1 MIYLSSNQRWDW
13 KRSIGLTSIV
23 SVLSLATLSGCG
35 SSDTS
40 PAATTSPP
48 SLSVKSSPSHMV
60 SGGNTLIELGLPSDA
75 KSGDAVS
82 VSLNGIDVSASFKT
96 ASTTT
101 LLGLVQGL
109 TNGDN
114 TLTAKVGNSTA
125 TSLTLTNYPITGPI
139 TSGPQMTPF
148 ICSTGTLSLP
158 DGSKLVATPNDINCS
173 AQTNVQYQYRTAA
186 GIFKALMDTK
196 TIPADVKLIKNA
208 AGVDVPYIVRVE
220 TATIDRGIA
229 QMTILFDPTKDV
241 EPTPF
246 TPPKNWNKKL
256 VYGHGTGCV
265 GGWYH
270 QGAAGFGYNPMN
282 DTWLS
287 KGYAVANNT
296 LNHPSNACN
305 NVLSGE
311 AASMTKEYFIKRYG
325 QPLYT
330 ISTGTSGGAIAS
342 LQLGDMF
349 PGLFDGALIDA
360 TFPDALTIAQ
370 SGADGHLLS
379 NYFSSTLPSSGSFT
393 AAQKTAVSGYLSEI
407 TLFANGNQMGR
418 TDPVPGRAAPTFPGL
433 GNYTSAVWN
442 AAVPVSMRYDSNPS
456 APNFTGAR
464 PTIYDVGVNVYGK
477 GPNPL
482 DPSGKSTIGLR
493 TYDNVGVQY
502 GLTALN
508 SGAISLTQF
517 LDLNENIGGFDT
529 DANPVKSRTVGNTD
543 AILRANQSGLLLN
556 GGGGLASMPILDVSN
571 IYGEDTTNY
580 HMQWEHFAARERVL
594 QANGN
599 ADNYVMWR
607 GALAALSPES
617 ISAFEKWMD
626 AIAADKST
634 DPLKTKVVRNKPAS
648 VVDGC
653 TDKSTPSQFIAEK
666 QVLGTSGTQCNIL
679 WPSGRFPRMEAGV
692 SLASNN
698 LKCQLKPIDL
708 ADYKASLSANDLNR
722 LRSVF
727 PSGVCDYSKPGV
739 SFAKVVPWAS
749 FGPSKVNLVFD
760 ITK

>member
-1 MIYLSSNQRWDW
+1 MDALSFRRLSAW
-13 KRSIGLTSIV
+13 KRAISLLGFASLF
-23 SVLSLATLSGCG
+23 SVATLTGCG
-35 SSDTS
+35 SDAS
-40 PAATTSPP
+40 SPP
-48 SLSVKSSPSHMV
+48 TLAIKSSQPHMV
-60 SGGNTLIELGLPSDA
+60 SGGSALIEVALPADA
-75 KSGDAVS
+75 TNTSGVS
-82 VSLNGIDVSASFKT
+82 VALNGVDVTSAFKSAT
-96 ASTTT
+96 ANTMLGVVT
-101 LLGLVQGL
+101 GLV
-109 TNGDN
+109 NGEN
-114 TLTAKVGNSTA
+114 TISAKNGGSTA
-125 TSLTLTNYPITGPI
+125 ISMTLTNYPITGPI
-139 TSGPQMTPF
+139 TSGPQMSPF

-158 DGSKLVATPNDINCS
+158 NGSKLVATPNDVNCS
-173 AQTNVQYQYRTAA
+173 AQTDVQYQYRTAA
-186 GIFKALMDTK
+186 GVFKTLTDTK

-208 AGVDVPYIVRVE
+208 SGVDVPYIVRVE

-241 EPTPF
+241 EPTPL

-287 KGYAVANNT
+287 RGYAVANNT

-311 AASMTKEYFIKRYG
+311 AAAMTKEYFIKRFG
-325 QPLYT
+325 QPVYT

-370 SGADGHLLS
+370 SGMDAHLIS
-379 NYFSSTLPSSGSFT
+379 NYLSSTAPSASSFT
-393 AAQKTAVSGYLSEI
+393 AAQKTAVSGYLGEI
-407 TLFANGNQMGR
+407 TLYANGNQMGR
-418 TDPVPGRAAPTFPGL
+418 TDPVPGRVAPTFPGL
-433 GNYTSAVWN
+433 GNYASAVWN
-442 AAVPVSMRYDSNPS
+442 AAVPVGLRYDSNPS

-508 SGAISLTQF
+508 AGTITLTQF
-517 LDLNENIGGFDT
+517 LDLNESVGGFDT
-529 DANPVKSRTVGNTD
+529 DANPVKTRTVGNTD

-556 GGGGLASMPILDVSN
+556 GGGGLSAMPILDVSN

-607 GALAALSPES
+607 GSLAALSPES
-617 ISAFEKWMD
+617 IAAFEKWMN
-626 AIAADKST
+626 AIAADKSA
-634 DPLKTKVVRNKPAS
+634 DPQKTKVVKNKPADL
-648 VVDGC
+648 VDGC
-653 TDKSTPSQFIAEK
+653 TDKSTPYKFIAEK
-666 QVLGTSGTQCNIL
+666 QVLGTTGTQCNTL

-698 LKCQLKPIDL
+698 LKCQLKPVDVV
-708 ADYKASLSANDLNR
+708 DYKVAISATELTR
-722 LRSVF
+722 LKSIF
-727 PSGVCDYSKPGV
+727 PSGVCDYTKPGV

-760 ITK
+760 VTK

>member
-1 MIYLSSNQRWDW
+1 MNALSFRRLSAW
-13 KRSIGLTSIV
+13 KKAISWLGFV
-23 SVLSLATLSGCG
+23 SLFSVATLTGCG
-35 SSDTS
+35 NSETI
-40 PAATTSPP
+40 SPP
-48 SLSVKSSPSHMV
+48 TLAIKSSQPHMV
-60 SGGNTLIELGLPSDA
+60 SGGSALIEVALPADA
-75 KSGDAVS
+75 TSTGSVS
-82 VSLNGIDVSASFKT
+82 VSLNGVDVTSSFKSAT
-96 ASTTT
+96 ANT
-101 LLGLVQGL
+101 LLGVVTGLV
-109 TNGDN
+109 NGEN
-114 TLTAKVGNSTA
+114 TITAKNGGSTS
-125 TSLTLTNYPITGPI
+125 TSMTLTNYPITGPI
-139 TSGPQMTPF
+139 TSGPQMSPF
-148 ICSTGTLSLP
+148 ICSTGTLALP
-158 DGSKLVATPNDINCS
+158 NGSKLVATPNDVNCS
-173 AQTNVQYQYRTAA
+173 AQTDVQYQYRTTA
-186 GIFKALMDTK
+186 GVFKTLTDLK

-229 QMTILFDPTKDV
+229 QMTILFDPTKDL
-241 EPTPF
+241 EPTPL

-270 QGAAGFGYNPMN
+270 QGGAGFGYNPMN

-287 KGYAVANNT
+287 RGYAVANNT

-311 AASMTKEYFIKRYG
+311 AASMTKEYFIKRFG
-325 QPLYT
+325 LPAYT

-370 SGADGHLLS
+370 SAMDAHLIS
-379 NYFSSTLPSSGSFT
+379 NYLSSTAPSASSFT
-393 AAQKTAVSGYLSEI
+393 AAQKTAVSGYLGEI
-407 TLFANGNQMGR
+407 SLYANGNQMGR
-418 TDPVPGRAAPTFPGL
+418 TDPVPGRVAPTFPGL
-433 GNYTSAVWN
+433 GNYVSAVWN
-442 AAVPVSMRYDSNPS
+442 AAVPVGLRYDSNPS
-456 APNFTGAR
+456 TPNFAGAR

-508 SGAISLTQF
+508 AGSITLTQF
-517 LDLNENIGGFDT
+517 LDLNSSVGGFDT
-529 DANPVKSRTVGNTD
+529 DANPVTSRTSGNTD

-556 GGGGLASMPILDVSN
+556 GGGGLSAMPILDVSN

-607 GALAALSPES
+607 GSLAALSPES
-617 ISAFEKWMD
+617 IAAFEKWME
-626 AIAADKST
+626 AIAADKSA
-634 DPLKTKVVRNKPAS
+634 DPQKTKVVKNKPADL
-648 VVDGC
+648 VDGC
-653 TDKSTPSQFIAEK
+653 TDKSTPYKFIAEK
-666 QVLGTSGTQCNIL
+666 QVLGTSGTQCNTL

-698 LKCQLKPIDL
+698 LKCQLKPVDA
-708 ADYKASLSANDLNR
+708 ADYKVAISATELTR
-722 LRSVF
+722 LKSIF
-727 PSGVCDYSKPGV
+727 PSGVCDYAKPGV

-760 ITK
+760 VSK

>member
-1 MIYLSSNQRWDW
+1 MDALSFRRLSAW
-13 KRSIGLTSIV
+13 KRAISLLGLA
-23 SVLSLATLSGCG
+23 SLITVATLTGCG
-35 SSDTS
+35 SDAS
-40 PAATTSPP
+40 SPP
-48 SLSVKSSPSHMV
+48 TLAIKSSQPHMV
-60 SGGNTLIELGLPSDA
+60 SGGSALIEVALPADTTNT
-75 KSGDAVS
+75 SGVS
-82 VSLNGIDVSASFKT
+82 VALNGVDVTAAFKSAT
-96 ASTTT
+96 PNT
-101 LLGLVQGL
+101 LLGVVTGLV
-109 TNGDN
+109 NGDN
-114 TLTAKVGNSTA
+114 TISAKNGGST
-125 TSLTLTNYPITGPI
+125 TVTLTLTNYPITGPI
-139 TSGPQMTPF
+139 TSGPQMSPF
-148 ICSTGTLSLP
+148 ICSTGTLALP
-158 DGSKLVATPNDINCS
+158 NGSKLVATPNDVNCS
-173 AQTNVQYQYRTAA
+173 AQTDVQYQYRTAA
-186 GIFKALMDTK
+186 GVFKTLADTK
-196 TIPADVKLIKNA
+196 TIPADVKMIKNA

-241 EPTPF
+241 DPTPL

-287 KGYAVANNT
+287 RGYAVANNT

-311 AASMTKEYFIKRYG
+311 AASMTKEYFIKRFG
-325 QPLYT
+325 PPDYT

-370 SGADGHLLS
+370 SGMDAHLIS
-379 NYFSSTLPSSGSFT
+379 NYFSSTLPSSSTFT
-393 AAQKTAVSGYLSEI
+393 AAQKTAVSGYLGEI
-407 TLFANGNQMGR
+407 TLYANGNQMGR
-418 TDPVPGRAAPTFPGL
+418 TDPVPGRTAPTFPGL
-433 GNYTSAVWN
+433 GNYASAVWN
-442 AAVPVSMRYDSNPS
+442 AAVPAALRYDSS
-456 APNFTGAR
+456 SSTPNFGGAR

-508 SGAISLTQF
+508 AGTITLTQF
-517 LDLNENIGGFDT
+517 LDLNESVGGFDT
-529 DANPVKSRTVGNTD
+529 DANPVKTRTVGNTD

-556 GGGGLASMPILDVSN
+556 GGGGLSAMPILDVSN

-607 GALAALSPES
+607 GSLAALSPES
-617 ISAFEKWMD
+617 IAAFEKWMN
-626 AIAADKST
+626 AIAADKSA
-634 DPLKTKVVRNKPAS
+634 DPQKTKVVKNKPS
-648 VVDGC
+648 DLVDGC
-653 TDKSTPSQFIAEK
+653 TDKSTPYKFIAEK
-666 QVLGTSGTQCNIL
+666 QVLGTTGTQCNTL

-698 LKCQLKPIDL
+698 LKCQLKPVDA
-708 ADYKASLSANDLNR
+708 ADYKVAISATELTR
-722 LRSVF
+722 LKSIF

-760 ITK
+760 VTK

>member
-1 MIYLSSNQRWDW
+1 
-13 KRSIGLTSIV
+13 
-23 SVLSLATLSGCG
+23 
-35 SSDTS
+35 
-40 PAATTSPP
+40 
-48 SLSVKSSPSHMV
+48 MV
-60 SGGNTLIELGLPSDA
+60 SGGNALIELVLPSDA
-75 KSGDAVS
+75 KSGDAVA
-82 VSLNGIDVSASFKT
+82 VTLNGADVSAAFKSS
-96 ASTTT
+96 STTT
-101 LLGLVQGL
+101 LLGLVSGL

-114 TLTAKVGNSTA
+114 TLSAKVGNSTA

-139 TSGPQMTPF
+139 TSGPQMSPY

-158 DGSKLVATPNDINCS
+158 DGSKLVATPNDLNCS
-173 AQTNVQYQYRTAA
+173 AQTNVQYQYRTTA
-186 GIFKALMDTK
+186 GVFKTLTDTK
-196 TIPADVKLIKNA
+196 TIPTDVKLIKNA
-208 AGVDVPYIVRVE
+208 AGVDVPYIVRIE

-241 EPTPF
+241 EPTPL

-287 KGYAVANNT
+287 RGYAVANNT

-325 QPLYT
+325 QPTYT

-379 NYFSSTLPSSGSFT
+379 NYFLNGTAPSSTSFS
-393 AAQKTAVSGYLSEI
+393 AAQKTAVSGYLAEI
-407 TLFANGNQMGR
+407 ALVANGNQMGR
-418 TDPVPGRAAPTFPGL
+418 TDPVIGRVAPTFPGV
-433 GNYTSAVWN
+433 GNYSSAVWN
-442 AAVPVSMRYDSNPS
+442 AAVPLALRYDSNPS
-456 APNFTGAR
+456 TPNFTGAR
-464 PTIYDVGVNVYGK
+464 PTIYDVGANVYGK

-482 DPSGKSTIGLR
+482 DTSGKSTIGLR

-502 GLTALN
+502 GLSALN

-517 LDLNENIGGFDT
+517 LDLNASVGGFDT
-529 DANPVKSRTVGNTD
+529 DANPVSSRTVGD
-543 AILRANQSGLLLN
+543 SGAISRAYQSGLLLS
-556 GGGGLASMPILDVSN
+556 GGGGLSAMPILDLSA

-607 GALAALSPES
+607 GATAALNAES
-617 ISAFEKWMD
+617 IAAFEKWMN

-634 DPLKTKVVRNKPAS
+634 DPQKTKVIKNKPADLS
-648 VVDGC
+648 DGC

-698 LKCQLKPIDL
+698 LKCQLKPVDL
-708 ADYKASLSANDLNR
+708 TDYKPTINASDLNR
-722 LRSVF
+722 LRNIF
-727 PSGVCDYSKPGV
+727 PTGVCDFTKPGPG
-739 SFAKVVPWAS
+739 FAKVVPWAS